1 MLTLFLGT
9 LIAIGFL
16 AYALLD
22 GGPHSYIHFPS
33 FILVLGGALAASLM
47 SITKENFRELF
58 GCLKQTFFSG
68 STDEGQVREE
78 LLFISDKAARV
89 LHIGQLSHSSHNSLV
104 NKGIRLLQ
112 SEVDPNNLQKILSEV
127 IAADKSMTARCS
139 EMIRTMSKYPPAF
152 GMIGTILGLIGLMEE
167 ITLSGGMEKIG
178 VKMALALITTLYG
191 LLISNFVL
199 GPVSEIILNKAQTEL
214 KIKKMILD
222 TFVMMAINHRDPVL
236 VKEFLGADVHDTTS
250 FETHEAA

>member
-9 LIAIGFL
+9 LISIGVL

-22 GGPHSYIHFPS
+22 GGNHSYVHLPS
-33 FILVLGGALAASLM
+33 FILVLGGAVAASLM
-47 SITKENFRELF
+47 SITKENLKELL
-58 GCLKQTFFSG
+58 GCLKQTFLLG
-68 STDEGQVREE
+68 STDESKIREE

-89 LHIGQLSHSSHNSLV
+89 IHIGQLSHTSNNSLV
-104 NKGIRLLQ
+104 NKATRLLQ
-112 SEVDPNNLQKILSEV
+112 SEVDPNNMQKILSEV

-167 ITLSGGMEKIG
+167 ISLSSGMEKIG

-199 GPVSEIILNKAQTEL
+199 GPVSEIVLNKAQTEL

-236 VKEFLGADVHDTTS
+236 VKEFLGADVHESS
-250 FETHEAA
+250 FEHHEAA